1 MKNEEDFIANTFVVI
16 TSLIIIIFLIIA
28 LW

>member
-1 MKNEEDFIANTFVVI
+1 MKNEEDFIANTFVAI

-28 LW
+28 IW